1 MLIDATSLAIINQL
15 KDGRASYKKI
25 AEELSLAEGTVRSR
39 VKKLMDEGVLSI
51 SGLVNPEALPDQ
63 QIIMVGVRVKGMDLV
78 KKGEEFSKL
87 KSVISVCVVTGQFDL
102 IVTAMLSKD
111 FGLLEFFTKEVATID
126 NVRSVET
133 FVAYKSFNLKVP
145 LTSQPMLGSEDQDRC
160 SRTVKKN
167 SCLPVKAE
175 G

>member
-1 MLIDATSLAIINQL
+1 MQIDATNLAIINHL
-15 KDGRASYKKI
+15 KDGRASFKKI

-39 VKKLMDEGVLSI
+39 VKKLTDEGVLSI

-63 QIIMVGVRVKGMDLV
+63 QIVMVGVRVKGMDLV
-78 KKGEEFSKL
+78 TKGEEFSRL
-87 KSVISVCVVTGQFDL
+87 RSVISVCVVTGQFDL

-111 FGLLEFFTKEVATID
+111 FGLLEFFTQEVATID

-133 FVAYKSFNLKVP
+133 FVVYKSFNLKVP
-145 LTSQPMLGSEDQDRC
+145 LTGQPTAVTVED
-160 SRTVKKN
+160 N
-167 SCLPVKAE
+167 

>member
-1 MLIDATSLAIINQL
+1 MDHRDMLIDPTNLAIINHL

-25 AEELSLAEGTVRSR
+25 AEDLSLAEGTVRSR
-39 VKKLMDEGVLSI
+39 VKKLMDEGVFSI

-78 KKGEEFSKL
+78 RKGEEFSQL
-87 KSVISVCVVTGQFDL
+87 RSVISVCVVTGQFDL

-111 FGLLEFFTKEVATID
+111 FGLLEFFTQEVATID

-133 FVAYKSFNLKVP
+133 FVVYKSFNLKVP
-145 LTSQPMLGSEDQDRC
+145 LTSQPVLGPEE
-160 SRTVKKN
+160 N
-167 SCLPVKAE
+167 PA
-175 G
+175 

>member
-1 MLIDATSLAIINQL
+1 MRIDATNLAIINHL
-15 KDGRASYKKI
+15 KDGRASFKKI

-39 VKKLMDEGVLSI
+39 VKKLTDEGVLSI

-63 QIIMVGVRVKGMDLV
+63 QIVMVGVRVKGMDLV
-78 KKGEEFSKL
+78 TKGEEFSRL
-87 KSVISVCVVTGQFDL
+87 RSVISVCVVTGQFDL

-111 FGLLEFFTKEVATID
+111 FGLLEFFTQEVATID

-133 FVAYKSFNLKVP
+133 FVVYKSFNLKVP
-145 LTSQPMLGSEDQDRC
+145 LTGQLAAATVED
-160 SRTVKKN
+160 N
-167 SCLPVKAE
+167 

>member
-1 MLIDATSLAIINQL
+1 MLIDAINIAIINHL
-15 KDGRASYKKI
+15 KDGRASFKKI
-25 AEELSLAEGTVRSR
+25 AEDLGLAEGTVRSR
-39 VKKLMDEGVLSI
+39 IKKLTDEGVLSI

-87 KSVISVCVVTGQFDL
+87 RGVISVCVVTGQFDL

-111 FGLLEFFTKEVATID
+111 FGLLEFFTEEVAAIE

-133 FVAYKSFNLKVP
+133 FVVYKSFNLKVP
-145 LTSQPMLGSEDQDRC
+145 LTGQPVLAPTLENG
-160 SRTVKKN
+160 
-167 SCLPVKAE
+167 
-175 G
+175 

>member
-1 MLIDATSLAIINQL
+1 MQIDATNLAIINHL
-15 KDGRASYKKI
+15 KDGRASFKKI

-39 VKKLMDEGVLSI
+39 VKKLTDEGVLSI

-63 QIIMVGVRVKGMDLV
+63 QIVMVGVRVKGMDLV
-78 KKGEEFSKL
+78 TKGEEFSRL
-87 KSVISVCVVTGQFDL
+87 RSVISVCVVTGQFDL

-111 FGLLEFFTKEVATID
+111 FGLLEFFTQEVATID

-133 FVAYKSFNLKVP
+133 FVVYKSFNLKVP
-145 LTSQPMLGSEDQDRC
+145 LTGQPTAATVED
-160 SRTVKKN
+160 N
-167 SCLPVKAE
+167 

>member
-1 MLIDATSLAIINQL
+1 MLIDATNLAIINHL
-15 KDGRASYKKI
+15 KDGRASFKKI

-39 VKKLMDEGVLSI
+39 VKKLTDEGVLSI

-63 QIIMVGVRVKGMDLV
+63 QIVMVGVRVKGMDLV
-78 KKGEEFSKL
+78 TKGEEFSRL
-87 KSVISVCVVTGQFDL
+87 RSVISVCVVTGQFDL

-111 FGLLEFFTKEVATID
+111 FGLLEFFTQEVATID

-133 FVAYKSFNLKVP
+133 FVVYKSFNLKVP
-145 LTSQPMLGSEDQDRC
+145 LTGQLAAATVED
-160 SRTVKKN
+160 N
-167 SCLPVKAE
+167 